1 MERDYTGVIE
11 ENRNMRAF
19 LDRFVRKAPKLA
31 DHVESRI
38 TVDLKSGERTV
49 EKIAQRV
56 AAIAMQDES
65 LKARVVKRTEEILDE
80 AVEGAARRAA
90 EWRIRD
96 IARRVGTEGPTIP
109 AILKAVT
116 EATGKSAKDIVG
128 PRRSQNLFQPR
139 FLAYWLLKHLRPDLS
154 LPAIGKAM
162 NRDHTSVMHGVARFI
177 KFKDEPPY
185 SDWLAHPAVVAL
197 LERGERT

>member
-56 AAIAMQDES
+56 AADAMKDEI
-65 LKARVVKRTEEILDE
+65 LKAKVVKRTEEILDQ

-90 EWRIRD
+90 EWRMRD
-96 IARRVGTEGPTIP
+96 IARRIAAECPPVEGIFA
-109 AILKAVT
+109 AIT
-116 EATGKSAKDIVG
+116 EATGKSAGQLVG
-128 PRRSQNLFQPR
+128 PRRSRDLTRPR
-139 FLAYWLLKHLRPDLS
+139 FLTYWLLKTLRPDLS
-154 LPAIGKAM
+154 LPAIGKTM
-162 NRDHTSVMHGVARFI
+162 NRDHTSCMHGIARFEDL
-177 KFKDEPPY
+177 KDEPPY
-185 SDWLAHPAVVAL
+185 RDWLAHPAIVAL
-197 LERGERT
+197 LEEGDRK

>member
-19 LDRFVRKAPKLA
+19 LDRFVRKAPKLS

-65 LKARVVKRTEEILDE
+65 LKARVVKRTEEILDQ

-90 EWRIRD
+90 EWRMRD
-96 IARRVGTEGPTIP
+96 IARRIASDGPSVP
-109 AILKAVT
+109 DILKVVT
-116 EATGKSAKDIVG
+116 EATGKSAQDICS
-128 PRRSQNLFQPR
+128 PRRTQDLFRPR
-139 FLAYWLLKHLRPDLS
+139 FLTYWLMKTLRPDLS
-154 LPAIGKAM
+154 LPAIGRAL
-162 NRDHTSVMHGVARFI
+162 NRDHTSVMHGLERFEALMT
-177 KFKDEPPY
+177 EPPY
-185 SDWLAHPAVVAL
+185 RDWLAHPAIVAL
-197 LERGERT
+197 LEKGGRP